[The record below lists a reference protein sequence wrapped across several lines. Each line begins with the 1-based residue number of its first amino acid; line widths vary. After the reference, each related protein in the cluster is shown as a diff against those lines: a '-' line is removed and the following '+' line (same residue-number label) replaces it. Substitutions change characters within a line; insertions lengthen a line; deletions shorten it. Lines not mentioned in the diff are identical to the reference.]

1 MAKALAELQMP
12 EASKLEVSTSESI
25 ATLIDMMNTAQDD
38 ERISAVDALRNLS
51 EVASVCQMIA
61 QCDGLEV
68 K

>member
-25 ATLIDMMNTAQDD
+25 ATLIDMMNSAQDD
-38 ERISAVDALRNLS
+38 ERNSAVDALRNLS

-61 QCDGLEV
+61 QCNGLEV